1 LFLFE
6 ILLPDRLAGD
16 VAATMVEHMRPATP
30 YPDILNLLTGHER
43 RDVTWCWRPH
53 GTPAPLLIHT
63 RSGHGLLRITGGDD
77 EHTISAGDSVLWAAG
92 ARQDFGCHRS
102 GEPWEIVWAH
112 FRPRAHWQHW
122 LGWPILDA
130 GVSWIPK
137 PQAQLRARIDESLL
151 EMDATQHSHLP
162 RSADFAL
169 NALERAMLW
178 LDAASPGTQQLD
190 DRLHEAVLF
199 IARHLARPLSVREIA
214 EAVQLSP
221 SRLSH
226 LFKDQLGTS
235 PARFVELRRI
245 ERAQTLL
252 ESTSMPIGAIAR
264 ATGFNSQLYLAT
276 RFKVLTHMSPTDWR
290 RRACQQ
296 HDTP

>member
-1 LFLFE
+1 
-6 ILLPDRLAGD
+6 
-16 VAATMVEHMRPATP
+16 M
-30 YPDILNLLTGHER
+30 LNLLTGHER
-43 RDVTWCWRPH
+43 RDVTWCWRPS
-53 GTPAPLLIHT
+53 GTPTWLLIHT
-63 RSGHGLLRITGGDD
+63 RSGQGVLRTTGD
-77 EHTISAGDSVLWAAG
+77 EGGHPISAGDTLMWAAG
-92 ARQDFGCHRS
+92 APQDFGCDRS
-102 GEPWEIVWAH
+102 SEPWEIVWAH
-112 FRPRAHWQHW
+112 FRPREHWQPW
-122 LGWPILDA
+122 LGWPILGA
-130 GVSWIPK
+130 GVSWIPA
-137 PQAQLRARIDESLL
+137 PQARLRGRIDEALL
-151 EMDATQHSHLP
+151 EMDATQHSLAP
-162 RSADFAL
+162 RGADFAL
-169 NALERAMLW
+169 NSLERALLW
-178 LDAASPGTQQLD
+178 LDAASPGPQQLD

-199 IARHLARPLSVREIA
+199 IARHLGRPLSVAEIA